1 MAWPDE
7 IWLVDFGVPFPS
19 EPAHRR
25 PALVV
30 GPPAA
35 FGTGMPFVL
44 VCPLTTVH
52 RGLSLHLELEPEPS
66 NGLSVTSYIQCEQL
80 RSIGTHRLIERL
92 GVIDATSSAHVWAI
106 ARTLL
111 GL

>member
-7 IWLVDFGVPFPS
+7 IWIVDFGVPVPA

-25 PALVV
+25 PALVL
-30 GPPAA
+30 GPPAS

-44 VCPLTTVH
+44 VCPITTVH
-52 RGLSLHLELEPEPS
+52 RGLSLHVELEAGPHT
-66 NGLSVTSYIQCEQL
+66 GLSETSYAQCEQL
-80 RSIGTHRLIERL
+80 RSIGTHRLVERV
-92 GVIDATSSAHVWAI
+92 GAVDAATSTHVREVTRI
-106 ARTLL
+106 LL